1 MKKLLAL
8 LLCLL
13 MILSVSACSKKTDDT
28 TNNDSQDDTADVD
41 PNAKSEGVMTYAEY
55 AAVPSDG
62 STEVTIEAYVQ
73 GSQSY
78 WNGASMYLQDQD
90 GGYFVYNLGDG
101 AIVNIDEENFAKCID
116 VTDPYF
122 GLGKGTKVKVTG
134 YKSEWSGE
142 VEIADAKIEV
152 LADAPTWTAEATE
165 VTNLLGKDE
174 LIDYQNQKVKF
185 IGLEVAPSYDKD
197 GNECA
202 FLYNYDG
209 SGEPGS
215 NSDLYF
221 NVLYNGQE
229 YNFCVESYLAYEGTD
244 VYKTVESLNVG
255 DYIDCEAF
263 LYWYNGANPHVYN
276 VSVNA
281 K

>member
-13 MILSVSACSKKTDDT
+13 MILSVSACSKKSDDT

-122 GLGKGTKVKVTG
+122 GLGKGTKVKVKVVIFCG
-134 YKSEWSGE
+134 LCGILVLNFSGLLA
-142 VEIADAKIEV
+142 ISITSSSSV
-152 LADAPTWTAEATE
+152 LFS
-165 VTNLLGKDE
+165 NMIL
-174 LIDYQNQKVKF
+174 
-185 IGLEVAPSYDKD
+185 
-197 GNECA
+197 
-202 FLYNYDG
+202 
-209 SGEPGS
+209 GS
-215 NSDLYF
+215 NHFQTFNSDSS
-221 NVLYNGQE
+221 E
-229 YNFCVESYLAYEGTD
+229 
-244 VYKTVESLNVG
+244 
-255 DYIDCEAF
+255 
-263 LYWYNGANPHVYN
+263 
-276 VSVNA
+276 
-281 K
+281 